1 MKTLE
6 SFKSNYIPAMITG
19 LILLDVLTLLT
30 ALVPLLEP
38 AFPGMMI
45 ALLAVLALTRI
56 NDQMLLDTIGRKV
69 GAVFSKN
76 PLVALFSIGFLSF
89 LILSCI
95 TLHKLGQL

>member
-1 MKTLE
+1 MKKLQA
-6 SFKSNYIPAMITG
+6 FKTNYVPIMITG
-19 LILLDVLTLLT
+19 LMLLDVVMLLM

-45 ALLAVLALTRI
+45 ALLAVLALTRV

-76 PLVALFSIGFLSF
+76 PLIALFSVVFLSF

>member
-1 MKTLE
+1 MKKLQA
-6 SFKSNYIPAMITG
+6 FKTSYVPIMITG
-19 LILLDVLTLLT
+19 LMLLDVVMLLT

-45 ALLAVLALTRI
+45 ALLAVLGWTRI

>member
-1 MKTLE
+1 MKKLQA
-6 SFKSNYIPAMITG
+6 FKTSYVPIMITG
-19 LILLDVLTLLT
+19 LMLLDVVMLLT

-45 ALLAVLALTRI
+45 ALLAVLGLTRI

-89 LILSCI
+89 LILSCT